1 MGYLE
6 GFEHNMF
13 FRLFA
18 QSLPVGFRH
27 ISEGIPRREAWIE
40 ENSHLISATMLLSTF
55 SYLEGILGSGWIE
68 GFGDDFLPELT
79 SLQIIRNA
87 ITHND
92 GNIINNRKSRVGT
105 GPEQLEVVNSFIE
118 FLRSNSYAP
127 LEDWGETNRN
137 NYISIDEDIVKLG
150 ECSMG
155 RIGAIGHNILRRAGR
170 IVYDQAEDA

>member
-40 ENSHLISATMLLSTF
+40 ENSHLISGTMLLSTF
-55 SYLEGILGSGWIE
+55 SYLEGLLDSRWIE
-68 GFGDDFLPELT
+68 EFGCALQPELT
-79 SLQIIRNA
+79 SLRIIRNA

-92 GNIINNRKSRVGT
+92 GDITNNLKNRGLT
-105 GPEQLEVVNSFIE
+105 GPEQLEYVESFIE
-118 FLRSNSYAP
+118 SLLSNRYAP
-127 LEDWGETNRN
+127 LENWSEENRS

-150 ECSMG
+150 ECSIG
-155 RIGAIGHNILRRAGR
+155 RIGAIGHIILRRAEK
-170 IVYDQAEDA
+170 IIYD